1 MVQLEIPILD
11 GSERL
16 TLNGSVRETYF
27 GWLWVP
33 LSAVDSSPGRRSSPC
48 VAGGSGS
55 CLCCTRSVG
64 SPGSRNDARQTDT
77 TVVMENKLVKYDILF
92 SEIYLFLIKYF
103 FIIYFL
109 LKIG

>member
-16 TLNGSVRETYF
+16 TLNGSIRETYF

-55 CLCCTRSVG
+55 CLSCTRSVA
-64 SPGSRNDARQTDT
+64 SPGSRNDAGETESTDAI
-77 TVVMENKLVKYDILF
+77 EKKFVKKMISF
-92 SEIYLFLIKYF
+92 
-103 FIIYFL
+103 
-109 LKIG
+109 